1 MLSYAYN
8 IPLIESLVGGNCHFD
23 FITNSEEKESTF
35 WLVKS
40 YLTDNFVKA
49 LGEKL
54 LSDWADSTLTSLALH
69 ELLIE
74 HLSKTGNIN
83 SRCWLMAHIL
93 DVMFS

>member
-8 IPLIESLVGGNCHFD
+8 IPLIECLVGGNCHFD
-23 FITNSEEKESTF
+23 FITNSEKKESTF
-35 WLVKS
+35 WLVES

-54 LSDWADSTLTSLALH
+54 LSDWADSTLAGLALH